1 MTANKPPGSR
11 SSEHRS
17 DASESDPRSPG
28 LRRAYA
34 RPRLEVLGDIRTLT
48 LGATPGVGD
57 STPPNTQ
64 PF

>member
-1 MTANKPPGSR
+1 MTEKTPPRSCSPER
-11 SSEHRS
+11 SSDRS
-17 DASESDPRSPG
+17 TGAARSTSPRRVYETP
-28 LRRAYA
+28 L
-34 RPRLEVLGDIRTLT
+34 LEVLGDIRTLT

>member
-1 MTANKPPGSR
+1 MTAKTPPHSR
-11 SSEHRS
+11 SSERRPDHPES
-17 DASESDPRSPG
+17 DAHPSGS
-28 LRRAYA
+28 RRIYET
-34 RPRLEVLGDIRTLT
+34 PRLEVLGDIRALT